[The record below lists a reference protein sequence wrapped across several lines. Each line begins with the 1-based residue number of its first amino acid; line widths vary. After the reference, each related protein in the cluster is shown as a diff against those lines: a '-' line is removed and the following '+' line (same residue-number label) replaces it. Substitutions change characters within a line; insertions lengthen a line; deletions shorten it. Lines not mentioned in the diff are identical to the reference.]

1 MVQTYDLVV
10 TSGGIGPT
18 HDGTQF
24 LCYWHTT
31 HDAIK
36 ILYICSL
43 SPTDITYASLAKS
56 FNQGLTYHGE
66 TLARMEES
74 SKHRAWILQQ
84 SAEQRTARK
93 RMALFPDAAEVLFVA
108 SDIWV
113 VSMLECNCS
122 QGH

>member
-1 MVQTYDLVV
+1 MVRNSFLTLL
-10 TSGGIGPT
+10 PA
-18 HDGTQF
+18 HD
-24 LCYWHTT
+24 
-31 HDAIK
+31 HDAI
-36 ILYICSL
+36 LCLRAL

-56 FNQGLTYHGE
+56 FNQGLAYHEE
-66 TLARMEES
+66 TLARMAES

-84 SAEQRTARK
+84 SEEQRTARK

-113 VSMLECNCS
+113 VSMLECSCS